1 MTINKIL
8 VTGGSGFIGSH
19 VVDNLLKRGK
29 YVTIFDRHVKSY
41 YEDCNV
47 FFGDITNKES
57 VLEAI
62 QQNDAVIHLASLL
75 GTQESVIVSQEFV
88 EVNLLGSLN
97 VFEACRLYKKKA
109 VYIAIGNYW
118 MNNPY
123 SITKRGGARFAL
135 MYNKEFGTEIAI
147 VRGLNAYGPRQKIK
161 PVKKIMPT
169 FIMAALK
176 NEPIVIYGDGNQ
188 VMDMIYVTDLAEI
201 LVRAL
206 LLEHGKYDTTIEAGL
221 GKDDTVNDI
230 ANLIIEKCESKSKI
244 EHVKMRPGEIPG
256 SIVKADTSTL
266 AHVNYS
272 PLQMVQL
279 NDGIEK
285 TIEWYR
291 GNINEIYIQ

>member
-1 MTINKIL
+1 MMKKIL

-19 VVDNLLKRGK
+19 VVDNLLKRDVA
-29 YVTIFDRHVKSY
+29 VTILDRHLENRY

-47 FFGDITNKES
+47 FFGDIKDKEC
-57 VLEAI
+57 VLKAV

-75 GTQESVIVSQEFV
+75 GTQESIMVSQEFI

-97 VFEACRLYKKKA
+97 VFEACRLYEKKG

-123 SITKRGGARFAL
+123 SITKRGAARFAL
-135 MYNKEFGTEIAI
+135 MYNKEFGTKIAV

-169 FIMAALK
+169 FITAALENK
-176 NEPIVIYGDGNQ
+176 PIIIYGDGEQ
-188 VMDMIYVTDLAEI
+188 IMDMIYVTDLAEI

-206 LLEHGKYDTTIEAGL
+206 LMEHDAYDTTIEAGL
-221 GKDDTVNDI
+221 GRDEAVNDI
-230 ANLIIEKCESKSKI
+230 ASLIIEICDSKSKI

-256 SIVKADTSTL
+256 STVKADIETL
-266 AHVNYS
+266 KYIDYS
-272 PLQMVQL
+272 PGQMVQL
-279 NDGIEK
+279 RDGITK
-285 TIEWYR
+285 TIEWYK
-291 GNINEIYIQ
+291 GDSKNERS